1 MLLTMNKWIRNA
13 VIVPCCLMVMTAM
26 AQGVVDTRPHVFD
39 NNVRSLKVSLENNM
53 YIPPVIMLDGE
64 DRLIVNFDY
73 LGYDVH
79 YLRYSVTH
87 CNADWQPSQLVESEY
102 VSGFNYADIDDYEQ
116 SEATYV
122 HYYNYQFVLPNQDME
137 LLVSGNYLL
146 SVYEQDDPDKILF
159 QTRFSVCEGKVNVFP
174 RVTSRTD
181 VEYNN
186 RFQQVSFDV
195 RYKPNQIKDPYS
207 EFTCIVYQN
216 SRLDNAVVV
225 KRPMMVGVD
234 YVTYDH
240 NRDLIFPAGNEFRR
254 FETVNAHN
262 INMGVKAIRYYEP
275 MYHAML
281 MIDEPRN
288 ETQYLYDKTQFGRF
302 TIRNAEAYGENFL
315 EADYMITHFT
325 LDTGGKLNG
334 GNVWLYGEFLN
345 GYPAS
350 QAMMKYDASSGLY
363 TTELLLKQGAY
374 NYLYLWVPDG
384 TSVGQTGRIEG
395 DHYET
400 VNEYLVMVYD
410 RPMGER
416 YDRLVGYGTV
426 YSGK

>member
-1 MLLTMNKWIRNA
+1 MRLTMNKWIRNA
-13 VIVPCCLMVMTAM
+13 VIVPCCLMALTAM

-39 NNVRSLKVSLENNM
+39 NNVRSLKVFLENNM

-174 RVTSRTD
+174 KVTSRTD

-350 QAMMKYDASSGLY
+350 QAYTLRNSCSNRAPITICTSGYPTAPPSARQVASRA
-363 TTELLLKQGAY
+363 TTTRRSTSTSS
-374 NYLYLWVPDG
+374 WSMTVPSASAM
-384 TSVGQTGRIEG
+384 TA
-395 DHYET
+395 
-400 VNEYLVMVYD
+400 
-410 RPMGER
+410 
-416 YDRLVGYGTV
+416 
-426 YSGK
+426 

>member
-1 MLLTMNKWIRNA
+1 MKHSPFISLMCCALLA
-13 VIVPCCLMVMTAM
+13 LSSM
-26 AQGVVDTRPHVFD
+26 AQGMVDTREHIY
-39 NNVRSLKVSLENNM
+39 NNSVRSVKVCLASNM
-53 YIPPVIMLDGE
+53 YVPPVLMMGSD
-64 DRLIVNFDY
+64 DRLLVNFDY
-73 LGYDVH
+73 LDYDVH

-87 CNADWQPSQLVESEY
+87 CNANWQPSQLVESEY
-102 VSGFNYADIDDYEQ
+102 VSGFNYADIDDYEP

-122 HYYNYQFVLPNQDME
+122 HYYNYQFALPNADME

-146 SVYEQDDPDKILF
+146 TVYEQSNPDDILF
-159 QTRFSVCEGKVNVFP
+159 QTRFSVCEGRVSVFP
-174 RVTSRTD
+174 QVTSRTD

-186 RFQQVSFDV
+186 RYQQLSFDV

-207 EFTCIVYQN
+207 EFKCVVTQN
-216 SRLDNAVVV
+216 SRQDNAVMVT
-225 KRPMMVGVD
+225 RPMMVGVD
-234 YVTYDH
+234 HVTYDH

-262 INMGVKAIRYYEP
+262 LNMGVQSIRYYEP
-275 MYHAML
+275 MYHATL
-281 MIDEPRN
+281 MVDEPRA
-288 ETQYLYDKTQFGRF
+288 EMQYLYDKTQFGRF
-302 TIRNAEAYGENFL
+302 TIRNAEAYGENSL

-325 LDTGGKLNG
+325 LNTAGKLNG

-350 QAMMKYDASSGLY
+350 QAMMKYDASSGCY
-363 TTELLLKQGAY
+363 TADILLKQGAY
-374 NYLYLWVPDG
+374 NYMYLWVPDG

-416 YDRLVGYGTV
+416 YDHLVGYGV
-426 YSGK
+426 AYSGK

>member
-1 MLLTMNKWIRNA
+1 MKYRQ
-13 VIVPCCLMVMTAM
+13 VISLCCCLMALAVG
-26 AQGVVDTRPHVFD
+26 AQDRVDTRPHIFD
-39 NNVRSLKVSLENNM
+39 SNVRSLKVSLLGNM
-53 YIPPVIMLDGE
+53 YIPPVYMLGSD
-64 DRLIVNFDY
+64 DPLIIEFDY

-102 VSGFNYADIDDYEQ
+102 VSGFNYADIEDYEQ

-122 HYYNYQFVLPNQDME
+122 HYYNYQFVLPNNDME

-146 SVYEQDDPDKILF
+146 TVYEQDDPTKVLF
-159 QTRFSVCEGKVNVFP
+159 QTRFSVCEGKVGVYP
-174 RVTSRTD
+174 QVTSRTD

-207 EFTCIVYQN
+207 EFTCVVTQN
-216 SRLDNAVVV
+216 SRLDNEVTV
-225 KRPMMVGVD
+225 KRPMMVAND
-234 YVTYDH
+234 HVTYDH

-254 FETVNAHN
+254 FETVSAHN
-262 INMGVKAIRYYEP
+262 INMGVHAIRYYEP

-281 MIDEPRN
+281 VVDEPRN

-302 TIRNAEAYGENFL
+302 TIRNAEAYNENEL
-315 EADYMITHFT
+315 EADYMITHFA
-325 LDTGGKLNG
+325 LDAGGKLNG
-334 GNVWLYGEFLN
+334 GNVFLYGEFLDGAPSN
-345 GYPAS
+345 
-350 QAMMKYDASSGLY
+350 QAMMNYDASSGLY
-363 TTELLLKQGAY
+363 TAELLLKQGAY
-374 NYLYLWVPDG
+374 NYMYLWVPDG
-384 TSVGQTGRIEG
+384 TSIGQTSRIEG

-400 VNEYLVMVYD
+400 VNEYVVKVYD
-410 RPMGER
+410 RPFGER
-416 YDRLVGYGTV
+416 YDHLVGYGVV